1 MTDFRLGL
9 YEKSMPDDLSWEERL
24 VCAREA
30 GYDFIEMSIDES
42 DSRLERLNWSD
53 EEVRALLDT
62 AAKSGLR
69 PESVCFSA
77 QRRFPLGSG
86 LPGAGEKALELLYK
100 AILLVSKLG
109 IRIIQTQGYDC
120 YYDEESSFATRE
132 RFFRNMRAAA
142 EIASQ
147 YGVILGMETMEN
159 DFMNTTE
166 KAMYYIREIKSPYL
180 AVYPDIGNLSNA
192 VQDVCKDLRTGRGH
206 IAAAHLKE
214 TTPGRFRCV
223 PYGTGRVDFPSIIRA
238 LLDQGVRRFTA
249 EFWYQEGTGWRE
261 ILKSNRE
268 FLLAQFEKALAFK

>member
-1 MTDFRLGL
+1 
-9 YEKSMPDDLSWEERL
+9 
-24 VCAREA
+24 
-30 GYDFIEMSIDES
+30 
-42 DSRLERLNWSD
+42 
-53 EEVRALLDT
+53 
-62 AAKSGLR
+62 
-69 PESVCFSA
+69 
-77 QRRFPLGSG
+77 
-86 LPGAGEKALELLYK
+86 
-100 AILLVSKLG
+100 
-109 IRIIQTQGYDC
+109 
-120 YYDEESSFATRE
+120 
-132 RFFRNMRAAA
+132 
-142 EIASQ
+142 
-147 YGVILGMETMEN
+147 
-159 DFMNTTE
+159 MNTTE